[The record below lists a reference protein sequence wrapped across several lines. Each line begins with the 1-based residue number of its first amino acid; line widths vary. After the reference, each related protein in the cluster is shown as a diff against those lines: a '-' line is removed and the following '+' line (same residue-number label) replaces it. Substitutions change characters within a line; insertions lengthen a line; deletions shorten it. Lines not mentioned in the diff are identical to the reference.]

1 MLSSI
6 GQRDL
11 RQHRRALNSKD
22 FSPKKSII
30 SFVWAVLVGFLGFGK
45 AQTTT
50 LAFNHG
56 GLNRTAQVFVPPGA
70 LPSDSLPL
78 VLILHGFTQNGQ
90 TMLNST
96 GFNALAQQYRAV
108 LAYPDGVNAGWNTQ
122 SGIPGASTADDVGYL
137 LALADSIHARWGTRY
152 QRLFS
157 CGFSAGGFMSYRL
170 ACERPDRFEA
180 VASVAGTM
188 SNTAFAACLG
198 PPLPPTF
205 HVRVLHIHGTAD
217 GVVSYAGGNGNISAE
232 QTVQSWVNRS
242 QCPNQASLVALPNLN
257 TVDGSYAEEYTY
269 APCAPLAPPGHLGSN
284 RAGKV
289 VFIKIIGGGHTW
301 PGNTAPFFGLGNLN
315 RDFQAS
321 ARMMEFFLGGGT
333 TSVSDDADQN
343 QGLAGHWK
351 DILSKL
357 EHSTSPDDG
366 VWDALGRRV
375 SLSTFHHPTPMTGLW
390 ITRHGGET
398 RQWMFLP

>member
-1 MLSSI
+1 
-6 GQRDL
+6 
-11 RQHRRALNSKD
+11 
-22 FSPKKSII
+22 
-30 SFVWAVLVGFLGFGK
+30 
-45 AQTTT
+45 
-50 LAFNHG
+50 
-56 GLNRTAQVFVPPGA
+56 
-70 LPSDSLPL
+70 
-78 VLILHGFTQNGQ
+78 
-90 TMLNST
+90 
-96 GFNALAQQYRAV
+96 
-108 LAYPDGVNAGWNTQ
+108 
-122 SGIPGASTADDVGYL
+122 
-137 LALADSIHARWGTRY
+137 
-152 QRLFS
+152 
-157 CGFSAGGFMSYRL
+157 
-170 ACERPDRFEA
+170 
-180 VASVAGTM
+180 
-188 SNTAFAACLG
+188 
-198 PPLPPTF
+198 
-205 HVRVLHIHGTAD
+205 
-217 GVVSYAGGNGNISAE
+217 
-232 QTVQSWVNRS
+232 
-242 QCPNQASLVALPNLN
+242 VALPNLN

-269 APCAPLAPPGHLGSN
+269 APCAPLAPPGHPGSN

-321 ARMMEFFLGGGT
+321 ARMMDFFLGGGT
-333 TSVSDDADQN
+333 TGMSYDADQN